1 MYKYKVVAWVDLIY
15 DFLRKSGEGR
25 GLFDERYL
33 NFIKDSTQTILF
45 YTKNAEIQFT
55 IKYKSYYLFIPLSS
69 VTKSLIYLDSR
80 TIE

>member
-45 YTKNAEIQFT
+45 YTKNTEIQFT
-55 IKYKSYYLFIPLSS
+55 IK
-69 VTKSLIYLDSR
+69 
-80 TIE
+80 